1 MQQLSGD
8 LISVIVP
15 VYNVAEYL
23 DQCVESLVRQT
34 YPHLEIILVD
44 DGSTDRSGEIC
55 DRWAEKDKRISVK
68 HKENGGLS
76 DARNAGLS
84 VARGRYIGFV
94 DSDDW
99 VAEDLFEQLLRACN
113 GENAIIVA
121 CGYKRVYRDGVENYV
136 LPDAVSLSREE
147 ALTTLF
153 KGESFGVQAWAKL
166 YSAELFEGITYPVGR
181 LFEDSFTT
189 YKLFLKANRIVTVGG
204 SLYFYRQRKSGIT
217 LTGFNEKKLDMIYA
231 NDSVR
236 QDPRIAENELWQR
249 LLQVRQ
255 TDATCWSLIDLYLVS
270 DHRPR
275 IGEIERRLFNSLKK
289 DRFIALRKTR
299 SRSSKLLLLV
309 SFFGQ
314 RVTRTIFS
322 SGMMRNRINS
332 QHQYFS

>member
-23 DQCVESLVRQT
+23 NQCVESLVRQT
-34 YPHLEIILVD
+34 YPHLEVILVD

-55 DRWAEKDKRISVK
+55 DRWAEKDKRISVI
-68 HKENGGLS
+68 HKGNGGLS
-76 DARNAGLS
+76 DARNAGLA
-84 VARGRYIGFV
+84 VACGRYIGFV

-99 VAEDLFEQLLRACN
+99 VAEEMFEQLFRACN
-113 GENAIIVA
+113 SENAVIAA
-121 CGYKRVYRDGVENYV
+121 CGYRRVYRDGEENHV
-136 LPDAVSLSREE
+136 LSDAVSLSREE
-147 ALTTLF
+147 GLTALF

-189 YKLFLKANRIVTVGG
+189 YKLFLKADRIVTVGG
-204 SLYFYRQRKSGIT
+204 SMYFYRQRKSGIT

-255 TDATCWSLIDLYLVS
+255 TDATCWSLIDLYLS
-270 DHRPR
+270 NDRGTR
-275 IGEIERRLFNSLKK
+275 TEEIERSLFNSIKE
-289 DRFIALRKTR
+289 DRLYVLRNTR
-299 SRSSKLLLLV
+299 SRSCKLMLLV

-314 RVTRTIFS
+314 TVTRAIFS
-322 SGMMRNRINS
+322 SGMMKNKINS